1 MGAGGGCGVES
12 ATAIGVGVAAG
23 VEFAIAIGVG
33 VAAGV
38 ELTTA
43 AGAEITRIGVP
54 LGSGIP
60 SDCGDTTI
68 WIGVASGLGLG
79 VEVLA
84 LGVEIGLKIGAADV
98 VKVSVTADDF
108 GTTSTLVPAL
118 FLTQSSISGSR
129 RSRSFARACN
139 KSAAICI
146 LVRSLSVVWFLLKV
160 TISSAVF

>member
-1 MGAGGGCGVES
+1 MTAGGEFG
-12 ATAIGVGVAAG
+12 TTIGGDVAAG
-23 VEFAIAIGVG
+23 VEVTI
-33 VAAGV
+33 
-38 ELTTA
+38 A

-84 LGVEIGLKIGAADV
+84 LGVEIGLKIGTADV

-129 RSRSFARACN
+129 RSRSFARARS
-139 KSAAICI
+139 KSAASCVLI
-146 LVRSLSVVWFLLKV
+146 RPLSVAWALLKLM
-160 TISSAVF
+160 ISSGIF